1 MDPPPPYARR
11 LLIALHNG
19 LSRHVVSLPL
29 GPSALA
35 YCVASSALHVV
46 VGSVFFDLVHC
57 LAHHSGRS
65 RNPLLRW
72 LARSHIAHHQYFDRR
87 LHFNPSFNRQ
97 NLLLHLPLELVC
109 QAVGSLLSW
118 QLTHVL
124 FPHPQLQ
131 RQDLH
136 LVLVFL
142 TIRSGVVAWHEGRDS
157 NHIAYTRLPKDPHA
171 VLVGPEY
178 HALHHVDPQGY
189 FGSMVRLVDWLLGTA
204 TTLHGRRITITGARG
219 ALGRALADE
228 LGREKGRDG
237 ADGALRPRLDLRRL
251 QRARA
256 AAADDGHSGPRAR
269 RQGRRR
275 PARQTATAPSPSFEG
290 FSGARA
296 CLSPSSSSS
305 SSSLLRP
312 EVWYVGS
319 EAELH
324 GAWTDDMRAYT
335 DAKRAFARCA
345 RAYCDDDDF
354 TYRHVVPAAFS
365 SAMGPALVSARW
377 AAVVA
382 LWWIRRGARYVP
394 VTYTGLAFLNF
405 FRFYF
410 WVTPSAVRKRT

>member
-1 MDPPPPYARR
+1 M
-11 LLIALHNG
+11 
-19 LSRHVVSLPL
+19 VSLDTSFTSL

-87 LHFNPSFNRQ
+87 LHFNPGFNKQ

-124 FPHPQLQ
+124 VPHPPLQ
-131 RQDLH
+131 HRDLH

-228 LGREKGRDG
+228 LGREKGATVRTARFGLDWTYDDYSALEPLLRTTDILVLAHGAKG
-237 ADGALRPRLDLRRL
+237 ADA
-251 QRARA
+251 QRANCDSAVAIIEAFR
-256 AAADDGHSGPRAR
+256 RAR
-269 RQGRRR
+269 V
-275 PARQTATAPSPSFEG
+275 PAP
-290 FSGARA
+290 
-296 CLSPSSSSS
+296 

-324 GAWTDDMRAYT
+324 GAWTEDMRAYT